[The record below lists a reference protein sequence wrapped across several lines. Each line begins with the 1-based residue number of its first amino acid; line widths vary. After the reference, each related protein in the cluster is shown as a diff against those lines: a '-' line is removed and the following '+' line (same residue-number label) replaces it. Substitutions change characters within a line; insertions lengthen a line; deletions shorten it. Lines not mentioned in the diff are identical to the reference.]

1 MTQRIVLVPASL
13 LALWIMPT
21 GGGAAAAQTLTGAPP
36 IVIAHR
42 GASGHR
48 PEHTLAAYELAI
60 EMGADYIEPD
70 LVITRDGV
78 LIARHENALAI
89 VDAKTGALVEATT
102 NVHVLPQFA
111 ARRTTRTIDGKP
123 VTGWFSED
131 FTLAEI
137 RTLRARERIPRERPR
152 NAAYDDRYP
161 IPTLQEVIALA
172 RSKSAALGRTIGIY
186 PETKHP
192 SYFASIGLPLEPPLL
207 AALAEHGW
215 NRADAPVYIQSF
227 ETTNLRTLRAAT
239 PVKLIQLLGAGGR
252 PWDLEAKGDPR
263 TYADLATAAGLR
275 EIATYANGV
284 GPNKSLVVPRNKDG
298 TLASPTSFVADAH
311 AAGLAVHPWTF
322 RAENSFLPAGLR
334 KGIDPAA
341 HGDGAGEIEIHLR
354 TGIDGFFTDHADV
367 GVIAVRALQV
377 GR

>member
-1 MTQRIVLVPASL
+1 MTQRILLLPASL
-13 LALWIMPT
+13 LALSAMPH
-21 GGGAAAAQTLTGAPP
+21 GEGAAAAQTLTGAAP

-42 GASGHR
+42 GASGYR

-60 EMGADYIEPD
+60 TMGADYIEPD
-70 LVITRDGV
+70 LVITKDGV

-89 VDAKTGALVEATT
+89 VDAKTGALIEATT

-137 RTLRARERIPRERPR
+137 RTLRARERIPRERPG
-152 NAAYDDRYP
+152 NTAHDDRYP
-161 IPTLQEVIALA
+161 IPTLQEVIDLA
-172 RSKSAALGRTIGIY
+172 KAKGAALGRTVGIY

-207 AALAEHGW
+207 ATLGANDW

-227 ETTNLRTLRAAT
+227 ETTNLQALRAAT
-239 PVKLIQLLGAGGR
+239 PVKLIQLLGASGR
-252 PWDLEAKGDPR
+252 PWDLEAKGDAR
-263 TYADLATAAGLR
+263 TYADLATAAGLK

-284 GPNKSLVVPRNKDG
+284 GPNKSLIVPRNKDG
-298 TLASPTSFVADAH
+298 ALASPTTFVADAH

-334 KGIDPAA
+334 KGTDPAA
-341 HGDGAGEIEIHLR
+341 HGDGQREIETYLR
-354 TGIDGFFTDHADV
+354 TGIDGVFTDHADV
-367 GVIAVRALQV
+367 GVAAVRALR
-377 GR
+377 GTR